1 MELKMYDCLIV
12 GCGFAGAAAARK
24 LADSGKSVLL
34 CERRTHIAG
43 NMYDC
48 PDDNG
53 VLIHRY
59 GPHIFHTQNK
69 EVFEFLERFS
79 EFFPYE
85 HRVLGKIDGKLV
97 PIPFNFLSF
106 DLLYEKSAA
115 EEIKLLLTEAFSGSE
130 KVSVLELMES
140 SDDKIRAAGEYIYK
154 NVFENYTAKQW
165 GVPPEEVDKS
175 VINRVPVKLGY
186 DDRYFTDVY
195 QYMPAHGF
203 TKLFESLLDHP
214 LITVELGCDALSR
227 LSIDFDS
234 GTLSWD
240 GEKFDRPVIYTG
252 PVDELFGC
260 RFGRLP
266 YRSLDL
272 VFRRM
277 DMTRFQPAAV
287 VNYPNEEDLTRI
299 TEFKYLTAQQL
310 EGATTILYEYP
321 LDYDIKAARGNIPY
335 YAVIN
340 PQNTAL
346 YEKYKE
352 LAQGFGNLYLCGR
365 LAEYK
370 YYNMDAAVGAAL
382 NVAQQVQF

>member
-1 MELKMYDCLIV
+1 MYDCLVI
-12 GCGFAGAAAARK
+12 GCGFAGAAAARR
-24 LADSGKSVLL
+24 LAESGKSVLL
-34 CERRTHIAG
+34 CERRMHIAG

-48 PDDNG
+48 FDSNG

-69 EVFEFLERFS
+69 EVFDYLSRYSAFS
-79 EFFPYE
+79 PYE

-115 EEIKLLLTEAFSGSE
+115 GEIKRRLTEAFSGRD

-140 SDDKIRAAGEYIYK
+140 RDDKINAAGDYIYK

-165 GVPPEEVDKS
+165 GVPPEKVDRS

-203 TKLFESLLDHP
+203 TKLFESLLSHP
-214 LITVELGCDALSR
+214 LITVDLGCDALRR
-227 LSIDFDS
+227 LRVGFEG
-234 GTLSWD
+234 GTLYWD

-272 VFRRM
+272 VFRREAV
-277 DMTRFQPAAV
+277 TCFQPAAV
-287 VNYPNEEDLTRI
+287 VNYPNEEDFTRI
-299 TEFKYLTAQQL
+299 TEFKHLTGQQL

-335 YAVIN
+335 YPVIN
-340 PQNTAL
+340 PRSAEL
-346 YEKYKE
+346 YEKYRE
-352 LAQGFGNLYLCGR
+352 LSQGFGSLYLCGR

-370 YYNMDAAVGAAL
+370 YYNMDAAVEAAL
-382 NVAQQVQF
+382 RVAAQVRF